1 MDPSSGE
8 VTARACGVL
17 PDISALAPTLGSIQP
32 PKFLSTIRFGFVPT
46 PGTQSTASDAG
57 ALFSRAC
64 SNDAVPDLLRLS

>member
-32 PKFLSTIRFGFVPT
+32 PRFLSTIRFGLYRLRGLRVPRRMRVHCFPAPVRT
-46 PGTQSTASDAG
+46 M
-57 ALFSRAC
+57 R
-64 SNDAVPDLLRLS
+64 